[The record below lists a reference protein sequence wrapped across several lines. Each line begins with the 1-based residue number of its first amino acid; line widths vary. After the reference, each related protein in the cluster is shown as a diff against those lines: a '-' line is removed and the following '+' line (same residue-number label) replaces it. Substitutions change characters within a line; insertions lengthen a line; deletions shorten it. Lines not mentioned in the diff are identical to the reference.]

1 MQGKFLHDISKL
13 FVQEPAWV
21 KANRMKNASHAQE
34 ICSKQLL
41 RSISLGRT
49 TIEDEEVEKDE

>member
-1 MQGKFLHDISKL
+1 MHDFSES

-21 KANRMKNASHAQE
+21 KANRMKNASQAQE

-49 TIEDEEVEKDE
+49 TIADEEVEKDE